1 MEYLPLFTRVRGECC
16 LLVGSGGI
24 ALRKGRLLSKAGAR
38 IRCISETTPS
48 PELLQLI
55 EQNGGEFL
63 QQAFDESALQGVR
76 LAVVAIS
83 DLELATRIAE
93 RCAQLNLPVNVVDR
107 PDLCSFIFPA
117 MVDRS
122 PLLIAVSSSGS
133 SPVLARQLRNWLES
147 TLPAAYGALADLMG
161 GLRDKVAEKIPSE
174 QARRLFWEAVAE
186 GPEAEMALAGRR
198 QDAERAILDRLE
210 ASDGEVEGEVYLV
223 GAGPGDPD
231 LLTLKALRLMQ
242 KADVVL
248 YDALVSPA
256 IVDRCRRDAER
267 IYVGKRSANHAMPQD
282 SINQQLLTL
291 AQQGLKVL
299 RLKGG
304 DPFVF
309 GRGGEEITLLAEHG
323 VPFQVVPG
331 ISAANGC
338 ASYAGIPLTHRDYA
352 QSVRLITAHLKDG
365 SIDLPWQ
372 ELVKPGQTL
381 VFYMGLANLRTLCE
395 QMVAHGRSPDTPMA
409 LVEKGTT
416 AEQRVI
422 VATLGTLASTVEGAG
437 VKAPTLLILG
447 EVVAL
452 REKLNWFQGL

>member
-1 MEYLPLFTRVRGECC
+1 MDYLPLFTRVQGQYC
-16 LLVGSGGI
+16 LLVGGGGI
-24 ALRKGRLLSKAGAR
+24 ALRKARLLAKAGAK
-38 IRCISETTPS
+38 IRCVSETRPGD
-48 PELLQLI
+48 ELLTLI
-55 EQNGGEFL
+55 SDSDGEYL
-63 QQAFDESALQGVR
+63 QQAFEETLLQGAR
-76 LAVVAIS
+76 LVVVATHDDALARSIS
-83 DLELATRIAE
+83 EYCQQR
-93 RCAQLNLPVNVVDR
+93 QVPVNVVDR
-107 PDLCSFIFPA
+107 PELCSFIFPA

-122 PLLIAVSSSGS
+122 PLLVAVSSSGS

-147 TLPAAYGALADLMG
+147 TLPSAYGQLAELMG
-161 GLRDKVAEKIPSE
+161 SLRDKVAEKIDSE
-174 QARRLFWEAVAE
+174 QGRRLFWEAVAD

-198 QDAERAILDRLE
+198 EDAEQAILSRLE
-210 ASDGEVEGEVYLV
+210 NSGGDTEGEVYLV

-282 SINQQLLTL
+282 AINERLLKL

-365 SIDLPWQ
+365 SIDLPWD

-381 VFYMGLANLRTLCE
+381 VFYMGLANLSILCE
-395 QMVAHGRSPDTPMA
+395 QMIAHGRSPDTPMA
-409 LVEKGTT
+409 LVQKGTT
-416 AEQRVI
+416 AEQKVL
-422 VATLGTLASTVEGAG
+422 VATLGTLPEKVQGAG
-437 VKAPTLLILG
+437 IKAPTLLILG
-447 EVVAL
+447 EVVSL

>member
-1 MEYLPLFTRVRGECC
+1 MEYLPLFTRVQGQTC

-24 ALRKGRLLSKAGAR
+24 ALRKARLLAKAGAR
-38 IRCISETTPS
+38 IRCVSESSPS
-48 PELLQLI
+48 AELSALI
-55 EQNGGEFL
+55 EQTGGEFL
-63 QQAFDESALQGVR
+63 PQAFEDAMLQGAR
-76 LAVVAIS
+76 LVVVAIS
-83 DLELATRIAE
+83 DLSLAAHIAE
-93 RCAQLNLPVNVVDR
+93 LCQRQNTPVNVVDR

-147 TLPAAYGALADLMG
+147 TLPAAYGQLADLMG
-161 GLRDKVAEKIPSE
+161 SLRETVAEKIQSE

-186 GPEAEMALAGRR
+186 GPEAEMALSGRR
-198 QDAERAILDRLE
+198 QDAERAILERLN
-210 ASDGEVEGEVYLV
+210 ATGSAVGGEVYLV

-267 IYVGKRSANHAMPQD
+267 IYVGKRSANHAMPQEA
-282 SINQQLLTL
+282 INEQLLKL
-291 AQQGLKVL
+291 AQRGLKVL

-365 SIDLPWQ
+365 SIDLPWE

-381 VFYMGLANLRTLCE
+381 VFYMGLANLGTLCQ
-395 QMVAHGRSPDTPMA
+395 QMIAHGRSAETPMA
-409 LVEKGTT
+409 LVQKGTT
-416 AEQRVI
+416 PEQRVI
-422 VATLGTLASTVEGAG
+422 VATLGTMAGTVEGAG

-452 REKLNWFQGL
+452 RDKLNWFEGL